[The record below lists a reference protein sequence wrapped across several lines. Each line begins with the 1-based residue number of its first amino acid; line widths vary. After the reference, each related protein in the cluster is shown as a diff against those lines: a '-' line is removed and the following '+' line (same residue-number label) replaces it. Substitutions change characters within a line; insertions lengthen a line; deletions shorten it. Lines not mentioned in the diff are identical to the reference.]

1 MTELALQDETLFAPI
16 AGLRDFSVDGDR
28 YYRVL
33 AESDDPILS
42 VGGILGLIERDAVQH
57 GDLPRLRE
65 LCRHGAVRRRAF
77 NHFTRL
83 SDHILAAEVAALGPD
98 TVKDLEKAS
107 IEARSRNDNGKQRD
121 VEIAKYLAW
130 GEVGML
136 RNAATSA
143 ELVEGWRGTVQ
154 ILAKAV
160 AVRPDDPKAFSA
172 LATTL
177 ESARRYDLLE
187 YVLSQAVGIE
197 MLELQA
203 DVFRAGVR
211 LAAGDAEGCLSQLK
225 EFEDRGRAARRQY
238 SIGAAGEQL
247 RAKAHYK
254 LGRYREA
261 FRSYASMNTI
271 DAASFEPTSYIAD
284 CLARNA
290 QAVPPLPALDR
301 PNYVMM
307 LGFPRSGT
315 TMLENAL
322 AAHPR
327 VETFEEVPS
336 IHATTSY
343 IDRGNKGQTEHE
355 PRSAALYLEARERYF
370 SALDRLRQKN
380 GADTYVDKL
389 PIRSLIAPF
398 MKHLIPSQRFIFSIR
413 HPYDV
418 ALSCFQQRFGA
429 NPAMANFLNLLDTI
443 RIYDLTMT
451 EWFKVHS
458 LDDPSVHYVRYDDLV
473 TDFETVMRS
482 TLGFLGLDWNPAV
495 LEFAERAS
503 ERANRTPSYQKVR
516 QGLSL
521 GVQTYWR
528 NYDFLFTQ
536 AEAAPL
542 TKWAKFFG
550 YETF

>member
-1 MTELALQDETLFAPI
+1 MMTLALQDETALAAI
-16 AGLRDFSVDGDR
+16 SRLRDFSLDNDR
-28 YYRVL
+28 YYRSL
-33 AESDDPILS
+33 AASEDPILA
-42 VGGILGLIERDAVQH
+42 VGGIVGLMQRDAIQYS
-57 GDLPRLRE
+57 DLPRLRE
-65 LCRHGAVRRRAF
+65 LCGHGAVRRRAF
-77 NHFTRL
+77 NYFVRL
-83 SDHILAAEVAALGPD
+83 SDHILAAEVAAAGPD
-98 TVKDLEKAS
+98 TIQDLEKAN
-107 IEARSRNDNGKQRD
+107 IEARSRNDNEKQRD

-130 GEVGML
+130 GEVSML

-143 ELVEGWRGTVQ
+143 ELVDGWRGAAP

-160 AVRPDDPKAFSA
+160 AVKPDDPKAFST
-172 LATTL
+172 LATML
-177 ESARRYDLLE
+177 DSAGRYDLLQ
-187 YVLSQAVGIE
+187 YMLSQAVGIE

-203 DVFRAGVR
+203 DIFRAGAL
-211 LAAGDAEGCLSQLK
+211 LAAGDAEGCLSRLK
-225 EFEDRGRAARRQY
+225 EFEDRGRTAARQY

-247 RAKAHYK
+247 RAKAYYK
-254 LGRYREA
+254 LKRYREA
-261 FRSYASMNTI
+261 FGSYASMNRI
-271 DAASFEPTSYIAD
+271 DAAAFEPTSYIAD

-290 QAVPPLPALDR
+290 QVVPPLPAFDR
-301 PNYVMM
+301 ANYVMM

-322 AAHPR
+322 ATHPR

-336 IHATTSY
+336 IHAATTY
-343 IDRGNKGQTEHE
+343 IDRGDKGQTEHE
-355 PRSAALYLEARERYF
+355 PRSVALYVEGRERYF
-370 SALDRLRQKN
+370 SSLDRLRQKQ
-380 GADTYVDKL
+380 GADVYVDKL

-398 MKHLIPSQRFIFSIR
+398 MKRLIPNQRFIFSVR

-429 NPAMANFLNLLDTI
+429 NPAMANFLNLRDTI

-458 LDDPSVHYVRYDDLV
+458 MDDPSVHYVRYDDLV
-473 TDFETVMRS
+473 TDFETITRG
-482 TLGFLGLDWNPAV
+482 TLEFLGLEWDPAV
-495 LEFAERAS
+495 LEFAERAG

-521 GVQTYWR
+521 GIQTYWR